1 MVNQQQQPQQRGGM
15 FKAFFGK
22 VTDALGG
29 VVGQMSAS
37 MAVTADRFVEN
48 AAIGDLYEI
57 TAAEIALRRSS
68 SDDVRSIARDMID
81 DHMTSTH
88 QLQAALET
96 SEARGVA
103 PPPPTLDGR
112 RQTMIRHLEEA
123 SDEAFDTTYV
133 DQQLLAHEETV
144 TLMRAYRDG
153 GDNPQLR
160 SYAAGTAPVVER
172 HLEHIKRLRAA
183 AS

>member
-1 MVNQQQQPQQRGGM
+1 MANGQQETQRGGM
-15 FKAFFGK
+15 FKNIFAK

-29 VVGQMSAS
+29 AMGQMSAS

-68 SDDVRSIARDMID
+68 SDDVRAMAREMIE
-81 DHMTSTH
+81 DHTTSKH
-88 QLQAALET
+88 QLQAALE
-96 SEARGVA
+96 SGEARGVA
-103 PPPPTLDGR
+103 APPRTLDGR
-112 RQTMIRHLEEA
+112 RQSMIQHLEEA
-123 SDEAFDTTYV
+123 PDDAFDSTYV

-144 TLMRAYRDG
+144 TLMRSYRDG

-172 HLEHIKRLRAA
+172 HLEHVKQLRAEL
-183 AS
+183 